1 MQPVDISL
9 EQTRMPDSFREI
21 RRRQPDAHE
30 TALGL
35 WVDRV
40 GLHQD
45 GASWFRAFRILGLHA
60 LCAVSTGE
68 GRLRLTD
75 GCTGALRSGDAWWL
89 GPEQAANYGPLPGTR
104 WSHVALVFAGPLADT
119 LIAQLRTR
127 GPLSPGA
134 GPAVEEAFR
143 RLLPLAGRGGPLAA
157 AARLASLMP
166 ALVRFGCV
174 EAPDDERVAEAVTLL
189 ARHPAGA
196 LDTTALAR
204 RVGIGA
210 SQLRRL
216 FAAHYGIS
224 PGAWLMRLRLE
235 RARDLL
241 ATTDLAVGAVAQAC
255 GYEDPFWF
263 SRAFRRDV
271 GTSPQ
276 AWRGKRLHAAGGRGG
291 PRGPRR

>member
-1 MQPVDISL
+1 
-9 EQTRMPDSFREI
+9 MPDSFREI
-21 RRRQPDAHE
+21 LRRQPDANE
-30 TALGL
+30 SAIGL

-60 LCAVSTGE
+60 LCAVSAGA
-68 GRLRLTD
+68 GRLRLAD
-75 GCTGALRSGDAWWL
+75 GRESALRSGDAWWL
-89 GPEQAANYGPLPGTR
+89 DPEQAANYGPLPGTR

-119 LIAQLRTR
+119 LVGQLRR
-127 GPLSPGA
+127 QGPVSPGA

-143 RLLPLAGRGGPLAA
+143 RLLPLAGRRGALAA
-157 AARLASLMP
+157 AARLAGLMP
-166 ALVRFGCV
+166 ALVRFGSV
-174 EAPDDERVAEAVTLL
+174 EAPDDERIAEAVALL
-189 ARHPAGA
+189 SRHPAGV
-196 LDTTALAR
+196 LDATALAR
-204 RVGIGA
+204 RVGLGA

-216 FAAHYGIS
+216 FAARYGLS

-241 ATTDLAVGAVAQAC
+241 ATTDLTVGAVAQAC

-263 SRAFRRDV
+263 SRAFRREV

-276 AWRGKRLHAAGGRGG
+276 AWRGKRLHDAGGRSGR
-291 PRGPRR
+291 PGPRR